1 MPKSE
6 SKANKLWNRDVN
18 RLNCART
25 NQNLSQILIDFGKV
39 NCAEISASLTK
50 RKLFGTRVNKTT
62 VEWSLRNQAA
72 SQIQ

>member
-25 NQNLSQILIDFGKV
+25 NQNSSLILIDFGNTITYK
-39 NCAEISASLTK
+39 I
-50 RKLFGTRVNKTT
+50 
-62 VEWSLRNQAA
+62 
-72 SQIQ
+72 